1 MSQLIPKQQRVEGC
15 LLGLAIGDAV
25 GATYEGLFADLIMR
39 YGGGDKIVQHTSG
52 EKLVYTDDTQMMI
65 GIVETLVQH
74 QQIDV
79 PTLCHRFGENY
90 EKGRGY
96 GQGVRP
102 LLEAMANDEFEET
115 MACQVFPDGSYGNG
129 AAMRI
134 APVGLMFHNDDQP
147 LDHQV
152 MLASKMTHAHELGID
167 GARVIAKAVAWAFT
181 NSTFDRDNF
190 FSQVAQFAKTEEFQ
204 WQLQTA
210 KDLPR
215 FSSVNFGNG
224 LEAHRS
230 VVSSLVCFADSPD
243 DYSAVIARAIGAGGD
258 VDTIAAM
265 AGSISGAY
273 LGIQAVP
280 KNLIDCLENGD
291 KGRDYLFDLAQQLS
305 KIVP

>member
-65 GIVETLVQH
+65 GIVETLVEH

-134 APVGLMFHNDDQP
+134 APVGLMFHN
-147 LDHQV
+147 L
-152 MLASKMTHAHELGID
+152 
-167 GARVIAKAVAWAFT
+167 
-181 NSTFDRDNF
+181 
-190 FSQVAQFAKTEEFQ
+190 
-204 WQLQTA
+204 
-210 KDLPR
+210 
-215 FSSVNFGNG
+215 
-224 LEAHRS
+224 
-230 VVSSLVCFADSPD
+230 SL
-243 DYSAVIARAIGAGGD
+243 IHI
-258 VDTIAAM
+258 
-265 AGSISGAY
+265 
-273 LGIQAVP
+273 
-280 KNLIDCLENGD
+280 
-291 KGRDYLFDLAQQLS
+291 
-305 KIVP
+305 